1 VKVDEVIS
9 SPSGAETIR
18 TDEVITNQVRR
29 RQVMLWSQLFL
40 RFSTI
45 FGRKNLAFFSKTNVV
60 INFSHNLALF

>member
-29 RQVMLWSQLFL
+29 RQVLLWSQFFL

-45 FGRKNLAFFSKTNVV
+45 FGRKNWRFSQKPM
-60 INFSHNLALF
+60 L